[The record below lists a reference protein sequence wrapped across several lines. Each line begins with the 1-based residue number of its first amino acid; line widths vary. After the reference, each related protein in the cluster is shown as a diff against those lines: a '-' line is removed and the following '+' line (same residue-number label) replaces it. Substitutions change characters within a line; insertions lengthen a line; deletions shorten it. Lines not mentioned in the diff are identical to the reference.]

1 MPKTKQQK
9 QETIANL
16 ADGLKRAKAVVFA
29 NFQGLTVAAFEELR
43 RLCHKEDIGVLAVKK
58 TLAKR
63 ALTDVG
69 FTEADPKSYKGG
81 IAFFMGYGDEV
92 APARIV
98 SKFAKDHE
106 VVAIYGG
113 VLEGKIIDTSAVKFL
128 AALPSKLELYAQLL
142 RSMNASVT
150 GFVNAL
156 TGNLRNLVSVLNNI
170 KEAKV

>member
-1 MPKTKQQK
+1 MPKTRKQK
-9 QETIANL
+9 EETIGNL
-16 ADGLKRAKAVVFA
+16 SEGLKKAKAVVFA

-43 RLCHKEDIGVLAVKK
+43 RLCRKEDIGVLAVKK

-63 ALTDVG
+63 ALSDVG
-69 FTEADPKSYKGG
+69 FTDIDPQAYKGG

-98 SKFAKDHE
+98 SRFAKDHE
-106 VVAIYGG
+106 IMAVYGG
-113 VLEGKIIDTSAVKFL
+113 VLEGKVIDGSGVKSL
-128 AALPSKLELYAQLL
+128 AALPSKLELYASFL
-142 RSMNASVT
+142 RSMNAPVT

-156 TGNLRNLVSVLNNI
+156 AGNLRNLVSVLNNI